1 MRMCLSASVHRC
13 SNNSYS
19 CCCNALMFCMS
30 VQRLSITVTSYPS
43 FSIGSMAGIAFIFLI
58 CCLVMCMRMRR
69 DMRLRATVIADSLV
83 FTCLQL
89 IVLSIVAGTLL
100 IRPIM
105 YTNSGPDGQLFVSLP
120 FAMMVGLMMDNFSEM
135 SITLESMH
143 VMFRQRANCFYPGWA
158 YAMPTTLLRIP
169 YSFLMAFLLSCII
182 YWVVGYDS
190 NPGRCNF
197 FLVFLCF
204 QL

>member
-1 MRMCLSASVHRC
+1 MLAPGSLKYDPFAFNGTRAGVTPIFSICRLLMCLK
-13 SNNSYS
+13 
-19 CCCNALMFCMS
+19 
-30 VQRLSITVTSYPS
+30 
-43 FSIGSMAGIAFIFLI
+43 
-58 CCLVMCMRMRR
+58 
-69 DMRLRATVIADSLV
+69 MRLDLRLAVMLIADSLV
-83 FTCLQL
+83 CTCLQL

-105 YTNSGPDGQLFVSLP
+105 YTNSVPDGQLFVSLP

-197 FLVFLCF
+197 FFLFVCF
-204 QL
+204 

>member
-1 MRMCLSASVHRC
+1 MTFHAW
-13 SNNSYS
+13 
-19 CCCNALMFCMS
+19 
-30 VQRLSITVTSYPS
+30 
-43 FSIGSMAGIAFIFLI
+43 
-58 CCLVMCMRMRR
+58 
-69 DMRLRATVIADSLV
+69 
-83 FTCLQL
+83 LQL

-105 YTNSGPDGQLFVSLP
+105 YTNSVPDGQLFVSLP

-169 YSFLMAFLLSCII
+169 YSFLMAFLLSSII

-190 NPGRCNF
+190 NPGRCTF
-197 FLVFLCF
+197 FYWLFCLGLWLLVGF
-204 QL
+204 QVHERLQQTAKVKCCQSSGQQ

>member
-1 MRMCLSASVHRC
+1 MAS
-13 SNNSYS
+13 
-19 CCCNALMFCMS
+19 
-30 VQRLSITVTSYPS
+30 
-43 FSIGSMAGIAFIFLI
+43 
-58 CCLVMCMRMRR
+58 
-69 DMRLRATVIADSLV
+69 
-83 FTCLQL
+83 
-89 IVLSIVAGTLL
+89 TLL

-105 YTNSGPDGQLFVSLP
+105 HTSSVADGQLFISLP

-169 YSFLMAFLLSCII
+169 YSFIMALLLSAII

-190 NPGRCNF
+190 NPGRYAAF
-197 FLVFLCF
+197 ASTLAGAHYSAAHPIFLHHGIPAQCHSRLGHEI
-204 QL
+204 

>member
-1 MRMCLSASVHRC
+1 MLAPC
-13 SNNSYS
+13 SLK
-19 CCCNALMFCMS
+19 CNPFAVRGTRAIVAPICS
-30 VQRLSITVTSYPS
+30 
-43 FSIGSMAGIAFIFLI
+43 I
-58 CCLVMCMRMRR
+58 CCLDMCLNTRV
-69 DMRLRATVIADSLV
+69 DMLSTVKLIPDSLV
-83 FTCLQL
+83 CTFLQL
-89 IVLSIVAGTLL
+89 IVLSVVAGTLL

-105 YTNSGPDGQLFVSLP
+105 YTNSVPDGQLFVSLP

-190 NPGRCNF
+190 NPGRCLF
-197 FLVFLCF
+197 FPLCCF
-204 QL
+204 

>member
-1 MRMCLSASVHRC
+1 ML
-13 SNNSYS
+13 
-19 CCCNALMFCMS
+19 
-30 VQRLSITVTSYPS
+30 
-43 FSIGSMAGIAFIFLI
+43 
-58 CCLVMCMRMRR
+58 
-69 DMRLRATVIADSLV
+69 
-83 FTCLQL
+83 LQL
-89 IVLSIVAGTLL
+89 VVLSIVAGTLL

-105 YTNSGPDGQLFVSLP
+105 YTNSVPDGQLFVALP

-169 YSFLMAFLLSCII
+169 YSFMMAFLLSCII

-190 NPGRCNF
+190 NPGRSAHYQ
-197 FLVFLCF
+197 LCF
-204 QL
+204 T

>member
-1 MRMCLSASVHRC
+1 MLPTCSAGAESCL
-13 SNNSYS
+13 
-19 CCCNALMFCMS
+19 
-30 VQRLSITVTSYPS
+30 
-43 FSIGSMAGIAFIFLI
+43 
-58 CCLVMCMRMRR
+58 
-69 DMRLRATVIADSLV
+69 
-83 FTCLQL
+83 CLQL
-89 IVLSIVAGTLL
+89 VVLSIVAGTLL

-105 YTNSGPDGQLFVSLP
+105 HTNSVEDGQLFVALP

-169 YSFLMAFLLSCII
+169 YSIMAFLLSSII

-190 NPGRCNF
+190 NPGR
-197 FLVFLCF
+197 
-204 QL
+204 